1 MKDNKLLFPL
11 NLQLFADDGGDNG
24 GNGGQPKT
32 YTQEEFDKLVAE
44 RDKFKKAN
52 DDLSKENANYKR
64 QAKDK
69 LSEEEKLAEERKEKD
84 KILEETRKELLTIKM
99 TKEFMNTGF
108 DEKTI
113 SSIIESFNSGDSV
126 KFAKDLSTH
135 IKALIDNVRKEE
147 QTKFQQS
154 STTPPANGGQSSGLD
169 PMVERYISSKN
180 SNSNSAREM
189 LFGKK

>member
-32 YTQEEFDKLVAE
+32 YTQEEFDKLIAE

-84 KILEETRKELLTIKM
+84 KILEETRKELLSIKM

-154 STTPPANGGQSSGLD
+154 STTPPANGGHSSGLD

>member
-52 DDLSKENANYKR
+52 DDLSKENANNKR
-64 QAKDK
+64 QAIDK

-84 KILEETRKELLTIKM
+84 KILEETRKELLSIKM

-154 STTPPANGGQSSGLD
+154 STTPPANGGRSSGLD

>member
-84 KILEETRKELLTIKM
+84 KILEETRKELLSIKM

-154 STTPPANGGQSSGLD
+154 STTPPANGGRSSGLD

>member
-32 YTQEEFDKLVAE
+32 YTQEEFDKLIAE

-84 KILEETRKELLTIKM
+84 KILEETRKELLSIKM

-154 STTPPANGGQSSGLD
+154 STTPPANGGRSSGLD